1 MAIGNEF
8 SAQSEPERFP
18 DTALFQRVVELA
30 NGSRSSL
37 KTTIKDWDL
46 DIEANHADLL
56 ADVLQLR
63 SATLKSMPQSTL
75 KALANSQDVFFCLA
89 APPGYEWLVG
99 YLTIMSIGAAV
110 VPLCKLFPRTGR
122 RIE

>member
-1 MAIGNEF
+1 MAIGNKF

-18 DTALFQRVVELA
+18 NTPLFQRVVELA
-30 NGSRSSL
+30 NDSLLFL

-63 SATLKSMPQSTL
+63 SATLKSLPLSTL
-75 KALANSQDVFFCLA
+75 KALANGQDVFFCLA
-89 APPGYEWLVG
+89 APPGYEWLMG

-110 VPLCKLFPRTGR
+110 VPLCKLSPLD
-122 RIE
+122 

>member
-18 DTALFQRVVELA
+18 NTPLFQRIVELA
-30 NGSRSSL
+30 NGARSSL

-63 SATLKSMPQSTL
+63 SATLESMPQSTL
-75 KALANSQDVFFCLA
+75 KALAYGQGVFFCLA

-110 VPLCKLFPRTGR
+110 VPLCKPIPLD
-122 RIE
+122 